1 MPAIG
6 TNVNSANQVIADFG
20 RQFSRNAELA
30 QSAVNTKVLATT
42 TASQTNSAKETV
54 SESDFVRVSSSIGR
68 AATAGQLSRQEAID
82 IYRQIASLL

>member
-1 MPAIG
+1 MSAIG
-6 TNVNSANQVIADFG
+6 TNVSSVNQVTTDIG
-20 RQFSRNAELA
+20 RKLSRSVELS
-30 QSAVNTKVLATT
+30 QPAVSSKVLAANST
-42 TASQTNSAKETV
+42 SQTATATETA